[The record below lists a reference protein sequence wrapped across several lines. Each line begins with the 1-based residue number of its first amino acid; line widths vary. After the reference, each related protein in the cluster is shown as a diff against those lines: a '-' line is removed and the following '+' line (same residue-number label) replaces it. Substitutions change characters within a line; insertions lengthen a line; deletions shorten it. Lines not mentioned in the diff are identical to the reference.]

1 MRGVIINYVVY
12 LLNYIPKEGQDL
24 SPREMTIVGKKIEY
38 QMMCRWPF
46 GFYVQV
52 HNDDQVTN
60 TMEARTTGAI
70 KLGSTRNMKVDHH
83 FLNITT
89 IDTSYVTHG

>member
-24 SPREMTIVGKKIEY
+24 SPREMIIVGQKIEY
-38 QMMCRWPF
+38 HMMYRWPF
-46 GFYVQV
+46 GFYVEV

-70 KLGSTRNMKVDHH
+70 KLGSTGNMKVDHH